1 MVFPC
6 QRLRRYVIFINAG
19 AFCVLAKYNFLNPNN
34 MTKLVYFAFAA
45 FFAIAVGSCGSKSS
59 GSNEAKAGANSELS
73 DPGKVAAEGQKA
85 FSTGQD
91 FLKYLEPS
99 ASEGVKAGIQKYLD
113 KFAADKEAQANYK
126 GSEAVNVEV
135 NGDQATVSVC
145 QIVSMAGGEEW
156 RDTSDVHLVKI
167 DGNWY
172 FRASDYGLYEGAQP

>member
-1 MVFPC
+1 MKKTSEEI
-6 QRLRRYVIFINAG
+6 LSKHKHDEI
-19 AFCVLAKYNFLNPNN
+19 YNFLSLITKPNS
-34 MTKLVYFAFAA
+34 MKKLVYFALIALFTM
-45 FFAIAVGSCGSKSS
+45 AIGSCGSKSS
-59 GSNEAKAGANSELS
+59 GSKDAKTGTDSELS

-113 KFAADKEAQANYK
+113 KFAADKEAVANYK

-145 QIVSMAGGEEW
+145 QVNAIGESDEW

-172 FRASDYGLYEGAQP
+172 FRASDYSIYEGAQP

>member
-1 MVFPC
+1 M
-6 QRLRRYVIFINAG
+6 
-19 AFCVLAKYNFLNPNN
+19 K
-34 MTKLVYFAFAA
+34 KLFYFAFAA
-45 FFAIAVGSCGSKSS
+45 LFAMAIGSCGSKSS
-59 GSNEAKAGANSELS
+59 GSNEAKASANSELS

-113 KFAADKEAQANYK
+113 KFAADKKAQANYK

-135 NGDQATVSVC
+135 NGDEATVAVC
-145 QIVSMAGGEEW
+145 QIIAVGEGEW

-172 FRASDYGLYEGAQP
+172 FRASDYSLYEGAQP